1 MLARTLDWAVF
12 APDINNPDHQLFTAS
27 LASIRAHLQ
36 TVGQPVSQ
44 AEQRPF
50 EINVTFLE
58 SGLPNALANKIDGKH
73 VAAVNTGLAVTIH
86 EFGLFCFAQSS
97 FLPMIGEP
105 SKEAS
110 PSLADG
116 TPPGVALLLA
126 TAKADQGEPVLDR
139 FVMPQC
145 PHRTVAAH
153 YLTLIMLRFVWLH
166 EVAHGL
172 LGHVDYLRDK
182 QTSAEISELHV
193 DELAQGIPGIDGR
206 VLQCMEFEADSWAI
220 GKLIAIQAHGG
231 ENIDGIASLHMA
243 LRLQM
248 NVFAAYSLCW
258 LMETLASTARRGRL
272 NITHPAPVRRL
283 QNLQNIAANEL
294 KFLNFESTRMLRDVS
309 AQFEGVLSQ
318 IGKQWVQMDKFE
330 PVSYRAVFDQMRQDL
345 APYRYL
351 IPDED

>member
-1 MLARTLDWAVF
+1 MTVF
-12 APDINNPDHQLFTAS
+12 FSDENNPDHQLFVAS
-27 LASIRAHLQ
+27 LASIRDHLG
-36 TVGQPVSQ
+36 TVGKPVSQ
-44 AEQRPF
+44 AEQLPF
-50 EINVTFLE
+50 EVDVAFLE
-58 SGLPNALANKIDGKH
+58 SGLPNALANKFDGTH
-73 VAAVNTGLAVTIH
+73 AAAINTGLAVTIH
-86 EFGLFCFAQSS
+86 EFSLFCFAQSS

-105 SKEAS
+105 DKEVS
-110 PSLADG
+110 PSLTDG

-139 FVMPQC
+139 FIMPQC

-153 YLTLIMLRFVWLH
+153 YLTLMMLRFVWLH

-182 QTSAEISELHV
+182 QVSAEISELHM
-193 DELAQGIPGIDGR
+193 DELAQGASGIDGR

-220 GKLIAIQAHGG
+220 GKLLAIQAQGG
-231 ENIDGIASLHMA
+231 ENIDGIAALHLA

-294 KFLNFESTRMLRDVS
+294 SFLNFESTRMLRDVG
-309 AQFEGVLSQ
+309 AQFDAVLSQ
-318 IGKQWVQMDKFE
+318 IGKQWLQTDKFE
-330 PVSYRAVFDQMRQDL
+330 PVSYRAVFDRLRQEL

-351 IPDED
+351 IPDDD

>member
-1 MLARTLDWAVF
+1 MF
-12 APDINNPDHQLFTAS
+12 NPVQDDPNHQLFNAS
-27 LASIRAHLQ
+27 LASLFGHLG
-36 TVGQPVSQ
+36 TIGQPVSQ
-44 AEQRPF
+44 ATQRPF
-50 EINVTFLE
+50 EVDVAFLE
-58 SGLPNALANKIDGKH
+58 NGLPNALANKFDGTH
-73 VAAVNTGLAVTIH
+73 IAAINTGLAVTIH
-86 EFGLFCFAQSS
+86 EFSLFCFAQSS

-105 SKEAS
+105 DKEVS
-110 PSLADG
+110 PSLTDG

-139 FVMPQC
+139 FIMPQC

-182 QTSAEISELHV
+182 RPSAEISELHM
-193 DELAQGIPGIDGR
+193 DELAQGASGIDGR

-220 GKLIAIQAHGG
+220 GKLLAIQAQSG

-258 LMETLASTARRGRL
+258 LMETLASTAMRGRL

-294 KFLNFESTRMLRDVS
+294 GLLNFESTRMLRDVS
-309 AQFEGVLSQ
+309 AQFDGVLSQ
-318 IGKQWVQMDKFE
+318 IGKQWFQTDKFE
-330 PVSYRAVFDQMRQDL
+330 PVSYRAVFDQLRDDL

-351 IPDED
+351 TPEED